1 MSQVGDPIKLY
12 VQVVLN
18 REIKLV
24 SWYWDCFNN
33 LLQAVLIQYIT
44 VCCGL
49 LTNEIILMLL

>member
-12 VQVVLN
+12 VQVVIN

-33 LLQAVLIQYIT
+33 ILQAVLIQ
-44 VCCGL
+44 L
-49 LTNEIILMLL
+49 IILLFAAGF